1 MKSNGGR
8 AETNDLAKCLESR
21 DWNELDQCV
30 SDDEWRDITVM
41 ERVLWQRYRDGVGLQ
56 SLLRVHV
63 NILEPRKIR
72 TSNTTLER
80 FKRKEQVKTV
90 LKMETFFIYKQS

>member
-1 MKSNGGR
+1 M
-8 AETNDLAKCLESR
+8 
-21 DWNELDQCV
+21 

-41 ERVLWQRYRDGVGLQ
+41 ERVLWRRYRDGVGLQ

-90 LKMETFFIYKQS
+90 LKMETFLYLQTKLEPGGSFVICTWNTKIRRRQLKRR